1 MQSDYWVVANKQSKR
16 KNERIIKMTDTELL
30 EKKDLRDKMSDRV
43 DVLDKVKKLFLI
55 PELEKVTIKQVADYF
70 SSPDRKNKDGE
81 PDPQIIDVETIK
93 KCYQRNKLE
102 IDMDG
107 TILETPKELTGHYV
121 PTVKTQS
128 YQEFQ
133 VADNIKII
141 VPNRGIRMFSKR
153 AVLRIGMLL
162 RDSDIAKEVRTQIL
176 NTFEHS
182 TDKQKTEEINK
193 EVEIIEGHI
202 GRAYTSGTKEDLL
215 LSCKEYFDYQ
225 DRYNAILQEKNDELA
240 TNNKALAGE
249 VLTWTTRASV
259 NKAVRVIAATLNQP
273 FGYVWKYLYDELLYN
288 YHISLSMR
296 GKPPVL
302 QYLHE
307 DEWTKLIQILAAGCE
322 KYGLSFDKIMQKARL
337 SLPEESN
344 S

>member
-1 MQSDYWVVANKQSKR
+1 MT
-16 KNERIIKMTDTELL
+16 KMTDAELL

-43 DVLDKVKKLFLI
+43 DVLDKVKNLLLM
-55 PELEKVTIKQVADYF
+55 PVLDTITTQQVADYYEVHTDAVQ
-70 SSPDRKNKDGE
+70 S
-81 PDPQIIDVETIK
+81 
-93 KCYQRNKLE
+93 CYRRNKNE
-102 IDMDG
+102 IDSDG
-107 TILETPKELTGHYV
+107 VIKETSKSLAKRFGQNGQI
-121 PTVKTQS
+121 VKTQY
-128 YQEFQ
+128 YQDFRLSDD
-133 VADNIKII
+133 VILR
-141 VPNRGIRMFSKR
+141 VPNVGIKLFSKR

-162 RDSDIAKEVRTQIL
+162 RDSKIAKEVRTQLL

-182 TDKQKTEEINK
+182 TDEQKTADIDEETSIML
-193 EVEIIEGHI
+193 EI
-202 GRAYTSGTKEDLL
+202 GRANMDGDEKAYKAAVIKAFAFKNRKND
-215 LSCKEYFDYQ
+215 
-225 DRYNAILQEKNDELA
+225 ALQEKNDELT

-259 NKAVRVIAATLNQP
+259 NKAVRVIAATLDQP
-273 FGYVWKYLYDELLYN
+273 FGYIWKHLYDELLYN

-296 GKPPVL
+296 GKPPLL

-307 DEWTKLIQILAAGCE
+307 DEWPKLIQILAAGCE